1 MNRTQRI
8 LAIAIGLQLVLIA
21 VIFWPRGGAVQ
32 VGEALLENFDP
43 AQITRISIEDAD
55 GNSTTLAKSGQT
67 WMLPEADD
75 YPVDAARIDPL
86 LQNLAAIQTDRLV
99 TQTAASHKR
108 LGVAGD
114 DFERRVTLEGTRGAS
129 AVLYVGSASGARATH
144 VRLDGQDEVFLTG
157 EISSFDIGAVPGS
170 WIDTAYLSLTGD
182 QITGM
187 RLENANGTLEFVKD
201 AVSGEWSLADLPE
214 GRQANS
220 SQIASLVSRL
230 ASLRMAQPLGKQEQP
245 EYGFDQPSATVTL
258 IAAGENETS
267 RTYQIEIGA
276 KDTGGSDYFVR
287 SSESEYIV
295 RVAGASLEE
304 LVSGTAEDFLQTE
317 PTPTPGS

>member
-1 MNRTQRI
+1 
-8 LAIAIGLQLVLIA
+8 VLIA

-32 VGEALLENFDP
+32 AGEALLDDFDP
-43 AQITRISIEDAD
+43 AQIGRISIEDAD
-55 GNSTTLAKSGQT
+55 GNSTTLAKSGQS
-67 WMLPEADD
+67 WVLPDADD
-75 YPVDAARIDPL
+75 YPADAARIDPL

-99 TQTAASHKR
+99 TQTAASHGR

-114 DFERRVTLEGTRGAS
+114 DFERRITLENEGGGST
-129 AVLYVGSASGARATH
+129 VLYVGSASGARATH

-157 EISSFDIGAVPGS
+157 EISSFDVGAAPGS
-170 WIDTAYLSLTGD
+170 WIDTAYLSLPGD
-182 QITGM
+182 QISGM
-187 RLENANGTLEFVKD
+187 RLDNANGTLEFVKD

-220 SQIASLVSRL
+220 AKISSLVTRL
-230 ASLRMAQPLGKQEQP
+230 ASQRMVQPLGNQEQP
-245 EYGFDQPSATVTL
+245 EYGFDQPAATVTL
-258 IAAGENETS
+258 VAPGENETT

-276 KDTGGSDYFVR
+276 KDTGGSDYIVR

-304 LVSGTAEDFLQTE
+304 LLSGTAEDFLQAE